1 MIWYLR
7 DRIPKAAI
15 LKAEVA
21 EAPRLQVKLGG
32 GAADRTL
39 GSKRVTFYSTIIE
52 G

>member
-15 LKAEVA
+15 SEAEVA

-32 GAADRTL
+32 AADRPT
-39 GSKRVTFYSTIIE
+39 GSKRVTFYSTSIE

>member
-15 LKAEVA
+15 SKAEVA
-21 EAPRLQVKLGG
+21 EAPRLKVKLR
-32 GAADRTL
+32 GAADRPL
-39 GSKRVTFYSTIIE
+39 GSKRVTVYSTRLE

>member
-15 LKAEVA
+15 SKAEVA
-21 EAPRLQVKLGG
+21 EALGLQVKLGG
-32 GAADRTL
+32 AADRL
-39 GSKRVTFYSTIIE
+39 IGSKRVTVYSTSIE